1 VEAGQASTMA
11 ALGATVPPR
20 KDTFQ
25 ALAAQPLTQAA
36 MACRTGLT
44 KRTAFG
50 LVQARLEVEVP
61 PEVIAHGFLYDWLK
75 TSTAGENGGRASGAS
90 GTPEA
95 PAITTCAVA
104 TAAVKTHRG
113 QPVEAGPR
121 RRRATPE
128 ALLFRYG
135 LGRVGRS

>member
-1 VEAGQASTMA
+1 MLPLAPPLVEAGQASTMA

-25 ALAAQPLTQAA
+25 ALAAQPLTQTE

-44 KRTAFG
+44 NRTAFG

-75 TSTAGENGGRASGAS
+75 TSTINANV
-90 GTPEA
+90 PE
-95 PAITTCAVA
+95 PFFQKLERHWETVVERVA
-104 TAAVKTHRG
+104 AFVDTLVHRTR
-113 QPVEAGPR
+113 P
-121 RRRATPE
+121 
-128 ALLFRYG
+128 
-135 LGRVGRS
+135 

>member
-1 VEAGQASTMA
+1 MLPLAPPVVEAGQASTMA

-25 ALAAQPLTQAA
+25 ALAAQPLTQTE

-61 PEVIAHGFLYDWLK
+61 PEVIAHGSCMTGSKPRLPMPMCRSRSSRRW
-75 TSTAGENGGRASGAS
+75 SAIGRRWWNGW
-90 GTPEA
+90 P
-95 PAITTCAVA
+95 PAWTC
-104 TAAVKTHRG
+104 
-113 QPVEAGPR
+113 
-121 RRRATPE
+121 
-128 ALLFRYG
+128 
-135 LGRVGRS
+135 